1 LNNSKQATLAQ
12 STILK
17 EQLLAEAPELA
28 GCEFWRWDLSD
39 KDHAAVCQAE
49 KGKCCFWHII
59 GVPEKE
65 HLIGKKANGN
75 EILESKPHGM
85 KQYEKEWFDALQENR
100 YIWVKKAAGMG
111 ATTFFLGYMA
121 WLCLRDD
128 HWKNASMGI
137 VTGPGMN
144 LAIDEIKR
152 IPALFKNISFK
163 PKVTKEWVVLNGCII
178 TAYPSHTFDTARGLE
193 MVRFFFVDEGDFFP
207 KSQQLIVKGIVERYE
222 AKTHPFVVFNST
234 ANLPGG
240 LYETMEHETDS
251 IYTRISSLVDKGVRD
266 GIYTD
271 YEIQEA
277 KRSLSYP
284 REYEGQY
291 GIGIGNIFNY
301 KLLDEITEQYGLE
314 PQGGIRILNVDP
326 AFGSSEDSSKFGYVG
341 FEKRDE
347 IKYVVDAGEF
357 SRASPEGMVDWIV
370 SKFIDGRYTALQ
382 VDSAFPGLIR
392 DWVSGSTKT
401 SRKRINANGVVFK
414 DVLTEMTT
422 NAMTQVQNKEV
433 RIHPSFSGLLSQLK
447 SIEFNEKGHP
457 DKKKLTFDMGDSFL
471 MGLFYWKAQTVVRR
485 LKDKF

>member
-1 LNNSKQATLAQ
+1 MIKDPATEYYKKLKQSRIESSVSL
-12 STILK
+12 ILK
-17 EQLLAEAPELA
+17 N
-28 GCEFWRWDLSD
+28 CEFWIWNEDIHTKLFDSTGG
-39 KDHAAVCQAE
+39 A
-49 KGKCCFWHII
+49 CCFWHII
-59 GVPEKE
+59 GLPEKE
-65 HLIGKKANGN
+65 HLIGKKANGQ
-75 EILESKPHGM
+75 EILELRQHGM
-85 KQYEKEWFDALQENR
+85 KQYEREWFEALEKSR
-100 YIWVKKAAGMG
+100 YLWIKKAAGMG
-111 ATTFFLGYMA
+111 ATTFFLGYMV
-121 WLCLRDD
+121 WLCLRNDD
-128 HWKNASMGI
+128 WQGASMGI
-137 VTGPGMN
+137 VTGPRIN
-144 LAIDEIKR
+144 IAVDEIKR
-152 IPALFKNISFK
+152 IPQLFRDINYRPRVIGTS
-163 PKVTKEWVVLNGCII
+163 VTINGCRIE
-178 TAYPSHTFDTARGLE
+178 AYPSHTFDTARGLE
-193 MVRFFFVDEGDFFP
+193 KVRFFFVDEGDFFP
-207 KSQQLIVKGIVERYE
+207 KTQQLIVRGIVERYE
-222 AKTHPFVVFNST
+222 AKTHPYVVFNST

-240 LYETMEHETDS
+240 LYETMETESDS
-251 IYTRISSLVDKGVRD
+251 IYTRIHSLVDKGITD

-341 FEKRDE
+341 FEKRGD

-370 SKFIDGRYTALQ
+370 SKFNDGKYTALQ

-392 DWVSGSTKT
+392 DWVSGSSKT
-401 SRKRINANGVVFK
+401 NRKPINANGVVFK

-433 RIHPSFSGLLSQLK
+433 RIHPTFSGLLSQLK

-471 MGLFYWKAQTVVRR
+471 MGLFYWKAQTVVRK

>member
-1 LNNSKQATLAQ
+1 MSYWRAEAKSLKKQYSEIGTTQ
-12 STILK
+12 
-17 EQLLAEAPELA
+17 APELRNKP
-28 GCEFWRWDLSD
+28 FWVWDVVAHAILCND
-39 KDHAAVCQAE
+39 K
-49 KGKCCFWHII
+49 KGPNCFWHII
-59 GVPEKE
+59 GEPEKE
-65 HLIGKKANGN
+65 HLIGKKANGK
-75 EILESKPHGM
+75 EILEIKQHGM
-85 KQYEKEWFDALQENR
+85 KLYEKEWFDALQESR
-100 YIWVKKAAGMG
+100 YLWVKKAAGMG
-111 ATTFFLGYMA
+111 ATTFFLGYMV
-121 WLCLRDD
+121 WLCLKNDD
-128 HWKNASMGI
+128 WQGASMGI
-137 VTGPGMN
+137 VTGPRIN
-144 LAIDEIKR
+144 IAVDEIKR
-152 IPALFKNISFK
+152 IPQLFRNIDYRPGVIGTS
-163 PKVTKEWVVLNGCII
+163 VTINGCRIE
-178 TAYPSHTFDTARGLE
+178 AYPSHTFDTARGLE
-193 MVRFFFVDEGDFFP
+193 KVRFFFVDEGDFFP
-207 KSQQLIVKGIVERYE
+207 KTQQQIVRGVVERYE
-222 AKTHPFVVFNST
+222 AKTHPYVVFNST

-240 LYETMEHETDS
+240 MYETMEHEADS
-251 IYTRISSLVDKGVRD
+251 IYTRIHSLVEKGITD

-271 YEIQEA
+271 YEISEA
-277 KRSLSYP
+277 KKSLSYP

-341 FEKRDE
+341 FEKRGE
-347 IKYVVDAGEF
+347 IKYVMDAGEF

-370 SKFIDGRYTALQ
+370 SKFNDGKYTALQ

-392 DWVSGSTKT
+392 DWVSGSAKT
-401 SRKRINANGVVFK
+401 GRKPVNAHGVVFK

-471 MGLFYWKAQTVVRR
+471 MGLFYWKAQTVVRK